1 MNLIK
6 GINSFII
13 LIIIIECHEMKIL
26 YRALLYVAFMP
37 QMKWH
42 CLLVLSV
49 ICIFYNYL
57 YSPVSYYNEDR
68 RLPIYS
74 NRKDGFLLSEI
85 GNVLVCKNISKDRIC
100 CTQPVNVVSNVSFVV
115 DVQSLDD
122 PNDLK
127 ADENGVWERKGSLI

>member
-1 MNLIK
+1 
-6 GINSFII
+6 
-13 LIIIIECHEMKIL
+13 
-26 YRALLYVAFMP
+26 MP

-68 RLPIYS
+68 RLPIYCS
-74 NRKDGFLLSEI
+74 RKDGFLLSQI
-85 GNVLVCKNISKDRIC
+85 GNVPVCKNISKDRIC

-115 DVQSLDD
+115 DV
-122 PNDLK
+122 
-127 ADENGVWERKGSLI
+127 

>member
-74 NRKDGFLLSEI
+74 SRKDGFSLSEI
-85 GNVLVCKNISKDRIC
+85 GNHIETLHCNLSDFVLITNLR
-100 CTQPVNVVSNVSFVV
+100 VSESFFMF
-115 DVQSLDD
+115 
-122 PNDLK
+122 P
-127 ADENGVWERKGSLI
+127 W